1 MTKKTIRVTV
11 GTPKLAS
18 SRIAGGTFVQ
28 IFPEATLDVETSV
41 ASLIETL
48 QKFQERYGADYENLG
63 FESRND
69 CGCRY
74 DCSCSPTYV
83 LVGNRLETDLEYDY
97 RVEREAEQAKVQIER
112 ERREY
117 EKLKAKF
124 GG

>member
-11 GTPKLAS
+11 GTPELAS
-18 SRIAGGTFVQ
+18 NPFGGGTRIR
-28 IFPEATLDVETSV
+28 IFPEATLYVETSV
-41 ASLIETL
+41 DSLIETL
-48 QKFQERYGADYENLG
+48 REFQDRYGADYENLG

-83 LVGNRLETDLEYDY
+83 LVGNRLETDLEYEY
-97 RVEREAEQAKVQIER
+97 RVEREAEQAKAQIER